1 MSRFIRFIVT
11 TDHGSRTSC
20 TGVVASLRILGE
32 EGVLPDYYI
41 ESSTEIFDEMNRDL
55 PCPPWS
61 DPKLD
66 RECVSWFKD
75 TVGGQHWIR
84 KFREIVAILEDAGIE
99 VSTLTTEK
107 PGMIVYED
115 EFQVVAKS
123 SLY

>member
-1 MSRFIRFIVT
+1 M
-11 TDHGSRTSC
+11 
-20 TGVVASLRILGE
+20 VASLRILGE
-32 EGVLPDYYI
+32 EGALPDYYHD
-41 ESSTEIFDEMNRDL
+41 SSEEIFDEMNRDL
-55 PCPPWS
+55 PHPPWN

-75 TVGGQHWIR
+75 TDGGQQWIG

-99 VSTLTTEK
+99 VATLTTEK